1 MRTEIFLSEKKNV
14 GQLKGVM
21 NPGAFTVMMNR
32 DLLIWTKN
40 GLTKKILN
48 G

>member
-1 MRTEIFLSEKKNV
+1 MRTEIFLSEKENV
-14 GQLKGVM
+14 VQLKGVM
-21 NPGAFTVMMNR
+21 NLGAFTVMMNR
-32 DLLIWTKN
+32 GLLIWTKN